1 MRKIKSYILIIIL
14 LLFSITLFSCKKTN
28 DVLPNIDDLN
38 KAINNLNEISYTCKE
53 TSTITKQLDDK
64 EIIDTRNLVFKVQN
78 DYAHIFIDDE
88 DSTFHEAF
96 IEKINNIPYGY
107 YKKNTSWMKG
117 DECSLGEL
125 VTDLTDMGFE
135 FTEEL
140 FSYKD
145 GKWVGNKE
153 NLAKELEKII
163 DSIYSKEIIV
173 SKFEIETLYDKV
185 MKAEYEYQ
193 LTLYVSDKITVTTIL
208 NTKLEYSD
216 YNTTIVEKP
225 DGLESVNDVT
235 RLVKAI
241 GNLQKYGYTSKE
253 YVSVKYV
260 RSGSGLNVIY
270 EDEFVNNIY
279 HSNQTN
285 KQLEETF
292 RSNQQGRI
300 SYYIEFD
307 SNKAYKKIS
316 DQEWTSES
324 FENTDAYLR
333 QNAYCPFEIVN
344 GHFKN
349 YGDEY
354 WYAEYNEI
362 NDLFLDLIVKEL
374 QRYDIPASNK
384 NTDYKIEALEI
395 KVIDENVYYINFV
408 YKAKITTDEYQY
420 DVKIRHQFDVSSY
433 IYSGE
438 LDVSWPNIDN

>member
-1 MRKIKSYILIIIL
+1 MKIKKLYYIFIIIIS
-14 LLFSITLFSCKKTN
+14 FFTLTSCNKNN
-28 DVLPNIDDLN
+28 DVLPNFHDLI

-53 TSTITKQLDDK
+53 TSTITELLDNTK
-64 EIIDTRNLVFKVQN
+64 IIDTRNLVFKVQD

-96 IEKINNIPYGY
+96 IEKINDISYGY
-107 YKKNTSWMKG
+107 YKKNTSWNKG

-125 VTDLTDMGFE
+125 VSDLTDMGFE

-140 FSYKD
+140 FAYKD

-153 NLAKELEKII
+153 ALAKELEKIVN
-163 DSIYSKEIIV
+163 SIYPIEIEV

-185 MKAEYEYQ
+185 LTAEYEYQ
-193 LTLYVSDKITVTTIL
+193 LTLIVSDNKTYTTIL

-225 DGLESVNDVT
+225 VGLESVNDVT

-241 GNLQKYGYTSKE
+241 DNFQKYGFTAKE
-253 YVSVKYV
+253 YVSIKYV
-260 RSGSGLNVIY
+260 RSGTGLNAIY
-270 EDEFVNNIY
+270 ENEFVNTIY

-292 RSNQQGRI
+292 RMNQQGMI

-307 SNKAYKKIS
+307 NNKVYKKIS
-316 DQEWTSES
+316 DQDWVLEP
-324 FENTDAYLR
+324 FENTDAYIR
-333 QNAYCPFEIVN
+333 QNVYCPFEIVD

-354 WYAEYNEI
+354 WYAEYSEI
-362 NDLFLDLIVKEL
+362 NDLFLDLVVKEL
-374 QRYDIPASNK
+374 QRYDIPSSNK

-395 KVIDENVYYINFV
+395 KVIDEKVCYINFV
-408 YKAKITTDEYQY
+408 YKATITTDLYQY
-420 DVKIRHQFDVSSY
+420 DVKVRHQLDILSFVTF
-433 IYSGE
+433 GE
-438 LDVSWPNIDN
+438 LDISWPNIDN